1 MKKKLI
7 LPVFFVLLVILLPFV
22 TYFAAP
28 AGSGSTSS
36 AAVAR
41 ISHAAEAVPKQPTPA
56 LTGTMQ
62 VSEAPSSSAAEALQM
77 EGLPSESSVD
87 PVPVISET
95 EFRIRDDAEGKILT
109 VSNKEFLIGTLACEL
124 YPDSHMEALK
134 AQAVAAYTYY
144 SKLRQEQRE
153 KNSEF
158 DFAVNTKARL
168 YYTTADQLKILWG
181 DNFKQYYNHLEKAA
195 EAVLGQTLRYDGQLI
210 TASFHAMSSGQ
221 TENGED
227 VWGGDYPYL
236 MAVAS
241 PWDKYQ
247 DHYKTTRSV
256 TAEEFRD
263 AVMESYPEC
272 DLDYN
277 AKEWIGSITRTD
289 SGSVKTIRI
298 GKAELDGVQVRM
310 LFGLRSSNFTVTYE
324 NGQFTFT
331 VVGYGHGVG
340 MSQTGAMAMAE
351 QGYTYDEILA
361 WYYPGTELVS

>member
-41 ISHAAEAVPKQPTPA
+41 ISHAAEAVPRQPAPA
-56 LTGTMQ
+56 PTGTLQ
-62 VSEAPSSSAAEALQM
+62 VSEESSSSTVEALQM
-77 EGLPSESSVD
+77 EGIPSETSANAYP
-87 PVPVISET
+87 PVSET
-95 EFRIRDDAEGKILT
+95 EFRIKDDASGEILT
-109 VSNKEFLIGTLACEL
+109 VSNKEFLIGTLACEM
-124 YPDSHMEALK
+124 YPNSHIEALK

-144 SKLRQEQRE
+144 SKIRQEQRE
-153 KNSEF
+153 KNSAF

-181 DNFKQYYNHLEKAA
+181 ENFNRYYSHLEKAA

-227 VWGGDYPYL
+227 VWGGNYPYL

-272 DLDYN
+272 ALDYN

-289 SGSVKTIRI
+289 SGSVKTIQV
-298 GKAELDGVQVRM
+298 GKAALDGVQVRM
-310 LFGLRSSNFTVTYE
+310 LFGLRSSNFTAAYE
-324 NGQFTFT
+324 NGQFHFA

-340 MSQTGAMAMAE
+340 MSQTGAMAMAA

-361 WYYPGTELVS
+361 WYYPGTELVC